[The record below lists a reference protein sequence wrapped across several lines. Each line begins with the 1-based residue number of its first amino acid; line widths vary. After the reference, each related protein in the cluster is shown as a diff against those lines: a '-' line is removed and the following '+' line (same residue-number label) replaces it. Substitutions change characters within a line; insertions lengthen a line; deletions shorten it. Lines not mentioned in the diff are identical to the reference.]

1 MFKKYII
8 LLLLIICYMFQI
20 VEVNA
25 STDDYQTF
33 SEIIMAEGKL
43 MINFTEEEYN
53 EMILNLNDV
62 KFFGYNTFVENMN
75 VDATYISNTLY
86 SIEND
91 GSTPVTYQIDVVIDT
106 KNTVRFSASGNL
118 NGNLS
123 ASSKAKGLKGELGA
137 KVGITYTNETEESR
151 KETQKLDVVV

>member
-43 MINFTEEEYN
+43 MINFT
-53 EMILNLNDV
+53 
-62 KFFGYNTFVENMN
+62 
-75 VDATYISNTLY
+75 
-86 SIEND
+86 
-91 GSTPVTYQIDVVIDT
+91 
-106 KNTVRFSASGNL
+106 
-118 NGNLS
+118 
-123 ASSKAKGLKGELGA
+123 
-137 KVGITYTNETEESR
+137 
-151 KETQKLDVVV
+151 